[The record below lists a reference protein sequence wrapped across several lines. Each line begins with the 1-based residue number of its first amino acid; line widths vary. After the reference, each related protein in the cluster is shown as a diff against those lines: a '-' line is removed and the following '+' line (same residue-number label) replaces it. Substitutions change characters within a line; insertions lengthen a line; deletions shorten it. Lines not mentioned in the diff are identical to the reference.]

1 MAIDISETR
10 LERSELQ
17 LWLAWA
23 LATAVGMI
31 VGFTPFA
38 FMLAELDLLLLR
50 ILVPLWAGFLVGLLQ
65 WLVLRPYLTHSVDW
79 ILHGGAGWA
88 LGYALGLLVIQLI
101 GANPLGRVVGY
112 VLFGV
117 MVAGLQWPMLRREVP
132 NVLAWVAASV
142 VGWAL
147 GAYLGGVLVGLIWAG
162 TDPNPAAA
170 AAVMAGTTGLVAGA
184 ITGLALV
191 WMARQP
197 EPASMAGP
205 KRP

>member
-1 MAIDISETR
+1 
-10 LERSELQ
+10 
-17 LWLAWA
+17 
-23 LATAVGMI
+23 MI